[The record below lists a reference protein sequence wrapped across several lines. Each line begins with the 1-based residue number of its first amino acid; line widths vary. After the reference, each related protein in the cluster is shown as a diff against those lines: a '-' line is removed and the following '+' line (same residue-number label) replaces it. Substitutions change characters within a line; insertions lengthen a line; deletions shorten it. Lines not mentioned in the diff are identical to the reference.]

1 MDHECHLL
9 FADTR
14 SDEDGSLSTVQ
25 LVSVY
30 LYSTQDEVETIQFSL
45 GRLNIVTGVSR
56 MGKSVLVK
64 IIDYCLGRSDIPT
77 SAGNVE
83 KALGWVGA
91 MWQLDDG
98 GRAFVARPLPH
109 GQRKNVEALL
119 VFGGSTL
126 QPPPLPF
133 APNMNTRTMRLAL
146 GQRIGIDESRI
157 EPPPGSLR
165 DPLRTHLGHAAFL
178 CIQSQDEISSS
189 TNIFHRSGER
199 GVDDALRDTIPYFLG
214 AVPPDQALQKALLR
228 QEQRR
233 LQRLER
239 GLRDVIGNAEDI
251 DAELLALH
259 TETVDAGLADPLD
272 PTEQTT
278 RNELVSL
285 LQRASRDASRIPP
298 DTLPTQSQDAERR
311 ARNEL
316 ELAED
321 EIEQLL
327 AQRVLLLDESEGSSG
342 YEEALNIQ
350 VGRLTSLD
358 LLPLAPTTADANE
371 EANTPVPHCPV
382 CGQETDDPTSGQ
394 MRASLEKLKS
404 QLDGIRGASPAKS
417 VALETINRQI
427 AEAQGR
433 VRQFRQAVD
442 ATLSAKSAVGPDFG
456 RRQDFTRGRIDAIV
470 ARAPEADDS
479 NATRIREQ
487 IAVAEG
493 TIEELQ
499 RSLSDDSARERLT
512 TRLNGV
518 GRDLTKYAQD
528 LGLEHSDKNV
538 RIDLAELTVVAEVDD
553 DPVPLYRIGSAENW
567 IGYHVAS
574 HLALHQSFIRHD
586 RPVPRLLVL
595 DQPSQGH
602 YPSQRERQVEE
613 GSADADDQAVRDLY
627 KKLYDFVADND
638 GKFQVIAVDH
648 ADFNEEWFT
657 SSVVKDWRD
666 QSKGPVGLVPA
677 EWIERLEAAADDE
690 VPVTDS

>member
-1 MDHECHLL
+1 
-9 FADTR
+9 
-14 SDEDGSLSTVQ
+14 VQ

-30 LYSTQDEVETIQFSL
+30 LYSTQGEVETIDFNL

-56 MGKSVLVK
+56 KGKSVLVK
-64 IIDYCLGRSDIPT
+64 IIDYCLGRSGIPT

-83 KALGWVGA
+83 KALSWVGA
-91 MWQLDDG
+91 MWQFDDG
-98 GRAFVARPLPH
+98 GRAFVGRPLPQ
-109 GQRKNVEALL
+109 GQKENVEALL
-119 VFGGSTL
+119 VIGDSTL
-126 QPPPLPF
+126 QAPQFPF
-133 APNMNTRTMRLAL
+133 APNMNTKSMRLAL

-189 TNIFHRSGER
+189 TKIFHRSGER

-214 AVPPDQALQKALLR
+214 AVPPDQALQKAMFR

-239 GLRDVIGNAEDI
+239 DLRDVIENAEGI

-259 TETVDAGLADPLD
+259 SEAVDAGLAEPLD
-272 PTEQTT
+272 AVQETT
-278 RNELVSL
+278 RNELVL
-285 LQRASRDASRIPP
+285 LLHRASRDASVVPP
-298 DTLPTQSQDAERR
+298 DTAPTQSQDAERR
-311 ARNEL
+311 ARTEL

-321 EIEQLL
+321 DLDQLL
-327 AQRVLLLDESEGSSG
+327 AQRVLLLDESEGSSD
-342 YEEALNIQ
+342 YEDALHMQI
-350 VGRLTSLD
+350 GRLTSLD
-358 LLPLAPTTADANE
+358 LLPLASTAAEEGGGGKADTPT
-371 EANTPVPHCPV
+371 PHCPV
-382 CGQETDDPTSGQ
+382 CGQEADDPTSGQ

-404 QLDGIRGASPAKS
+404 QLVGIRGASPAKS
-417 VALETINRQI
+417 AALEAINQQI
-427 AEAQGR
+427 ADVQGR
-433 VRQFRQAVD
+433 VRQTRQAVD
-442 ATLSAKSAVGPDFG
+442 ATFSAQSAVGRDSN

-470 ARAPEADDS
+470 ARAPEADES
-479 NATRIREQ
+479 NAARLRER

-493 TIEELQ
+493 TIYELQ

-518 GRDLTKYAQD
+518 GRDLTAYAQE

-567 IGYHVAS
+567 IGYHVTS

-586 RPVPRLLVL
+586 RPVPRFLVL

-602 YPSQRERQVEE
+602 YPSQRERQAEA
-613 GSADADDQAVRDLY
+613 GTADADDQAVRDLY
-627 KKLYDFVADND
+627 KKMYDFVEVNK
-638 GKFQVIAVDH
+638 GKFQIIAVDH
-648 ADFNEEWFT
+648 ADFTEEWFT

-677 EWIERLEAAADDE
+677 KWLERLEMAADDDPTAE
-690 VPVTDS
+690 G